1 MKPIYDV
8 NTSNQSF
15 IEMWKLLKDKGVK
28 NNKFFLI
35 LYDPGLSGVDPY
47 DPNLSDEM
55 KLRILAEVQKNFW
68 YYLRE
73 VVHIIEPGGFAK
85 YGLHIANLAQN
96 FCMLNNINVVELLP
110 RQHGKTIGAICFYT
124 WVYNF
129 NTSNSQIIFGNKSV
143 QDSEL
148 NLKRFKETVEALPSY
163 LKAHMDSKTDTD
175 NIQYIRCKRNQN
187 TISLLK
193 SANDPVSADKA
204 GRGLTTPLIWIQ

>member
-68 YYLRE
+68 
-73 VVHIIEPGGFAK
+73 
-85 YGLHIANLAQN
+85 
-96 FCMLNNINVVELLP
+96 
-110 RQHGKTIGAICFYT
+110 
-124 WVYNF
+124 
-129 NTSNSQIIFGNKSV
+129 
-143 QDSEL
+143 
-148 NLKRFKETVEALPSY
+148 
-163 LKAHMDSKTDTD
+163 
-175 NIQYIRCKRNQN
+175 
-187 TISLLK
+187 
-193 SANDPVSADKA
+193 
-204 GRGLTTPLIWIQ
+204 